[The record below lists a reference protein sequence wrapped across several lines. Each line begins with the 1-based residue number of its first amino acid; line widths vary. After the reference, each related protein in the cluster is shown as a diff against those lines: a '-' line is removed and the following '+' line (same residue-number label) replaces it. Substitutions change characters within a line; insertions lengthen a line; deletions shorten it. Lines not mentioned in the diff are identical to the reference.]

1 MNYFLKPTKS
11 RFFDFKVGIAGGIVM
26 GLVVFFINYFETY
39 ELSGSITAAV
49 KQGAYTFLFGG
60 SIMKLCETI
69 ALKMNPRWVALG
81 LAMLIPSTVS
91 LLLTYGLHSLKGTPL
106 PFESTIPTAVFV
118 IPSTFVWG
126 YLKRK
131 TIDNKIKT
139 PVDGRDFNSNE
150 K

>member
-1 MNYFLKPTKS
+1 MNFFLKPSKS
-11 RFFDFKVGIAGGIVM
+11 KFFDFKVGLAGGLVM
-26 GLVVFFINYFETY
+26 GLIVFFINYCEAG
-39 ELSGSITAAV
+39 EVVGSLTAAL

-69 ALKMNPRWVALG
+69 AIKLNPKWLAIP

-106 PFESTIPTAVFV
+106 PFESTIPTAIFV
-118 IPSTFVWG
+118 IPSTIVWG

-131 TIDNKIKT
+131 NIDVK
-139 PVDGRDFNSNE
+139 
-150 K
+150 

>member
-1 MNYFLKPTKS
+1 MNFFLKPSKS
-11 RFFDFKVGIAGGIVM
+11 KFFDFKVGLAGGLVM
-26 GLVVFFINYFETY
+26 GLVVFFINYFEAD
-39 ELSGSITAAV
+39 EVVGSLTAAI

-69 ALKMNPRWVALG
+69 ALKLNPKWVALA

-106 PFESTIPTAVFV
+106 PFESTIPTAIFV

-131 TIDNKIKT
+131 NMK
-139 PVDGRDFNSNE
+139 S
-150 K
+150 